1 MYICSMKQHDHRK
14 LVRTALL
21 IGFLGYLLFFMATS
35 IRRQQ
40 QYNVLKEDL
49 VALSHIEYGLFNVD
63 NWRDL
68 LVDLLAKRIQDFE
81 LSSQNK
87 SLLHKKIT
95 AFLYEEVQHFE
106 DRYKENNSWLRSL
119 GAELFGVFSELKKQ
133 IPYITENIIEFADQ
147 ADNKELLKN
156 YLLKKLEEY
165 SEDTFSAVDYSQRN
179 ALMSKYHI
187 FEKEALQN
195 YLSQQLNEMEQAL
208 NNLKYQLFG
217 FSLLFVFL
225 LFAPWFPTV
234 SKTEFI
240 IFTLI
245 STAFLLLGIYLP
257 MMEIDARISS
267 FSFNLFG
274 EALQFDNQ
282 ILYYNSRS
290 ILGVVKVLFQESG
303 IDMIFVGILLF
314 SFSVLFPFSKL
325 ISSLLLIIS
334 PRFERHKLIHFLVYK
349 TGKWSMAD
357 VMVIAIFMAY
367 IGFSGIINSQLQQ
380 IKGAVRQAEIFTTN
394 HSELQLGFF
403 AFTIYVL
410 LSLLLTSKLKKL
422 HNSGSIE

>member
-1 MYICSMKQHDHRK
+1 MKQHHNRK

-21 IGFLGYLLFFMATS
+21 IGFLGYLLFFMLTS
-35 IRRQQ
+35 IHRQQ

-68 LVDLLAKRIQDFE
+68 LVDLLAKRIEEFE
-81 LSSQNK
+81 LSAQNK
-87 SLLHKKIT
+87 SLLHQKIT

-106 DRYKENNSWLRSL
+106 DRYKENNSWFRSL
-119 GAELFGVFSELKKQ
+119 GAELFGVFNELKKQ
-133 IPYITENIIEFADQ
+133 IPYITETIIEFADQ
-147 ADNKELLKN
+147 AENKEMLKE
-156 YLLKKLEEY
+156 YILKKLEEY
-165 SEDTFSAVDYSQRN
+165 SEDTFSTVDYSQRN
-179 ALMSKYHI
+179 ALIQKYLI
-187 FEKEALQN
+187 FDNEDLQH
-195 YLSQQLNEMEQAL
+195 YLSRQLNEMEQAL

-217 FSLLFVFL
+217 LSLLFVFL
-225 LFAPWFPTV
+225 LFAPWFQTA
-234 SKTEFI
+234 SKTDFI

-245 STAFLLLGIYLP
+245 GTLFLLLGIYLP

-274 EALQFDNQ
+274 EALQFENQ

-290 ILGVVKVLFQESG
+290 ILGVVKVLFQEKAV
-303 IDMIFVGILLF
+303 DMIFVGILLF
-314 SFSVLFPFSKL
+314 CFSVLFPFSKL

-334 PRFERHKLIHFLVYK
+334 PRFEQYKLIQFLVYK
-349 TGKWSMAD
+349 TAKWSMAD

-394 HSELQLGFF
+394 HSELQLGFY

-410 LSLLLTSKLKKL
+410 LSLLLTTKLKKL
-422 HNSGSIE
+422 HNSGNME